1 MHFLEAL
8 CSAVCSAARLVC
20 PSSCSPASLCSR
32 PPGRRR
38 RTPARTPTW
47 RRRAANLE
55 QVRGATLCLL
65 NQERAS
71 HGLKSLTENPKLRLS
86 AMRHNDNMLQARY
99 FEHTTPA
106 GTTMVD
112 RIRKVGYMR
121 NASSWAVGENLA
133 WGTGTLSTAAETQAA
148 WMRSPGH
155 RANILRATYRE
166 IGIAVDV
173 GVPVDLSVA
182 QLGATYTTDFGTRR

>member
-1 MHFLEAL
+1 VFRPTFRRPAGMAAAAL
-8 CSAVCSAARLVC
+8 VSVALFA
-20 PSSCSPASLCSR
+20 PAGAQAQDACQN
-32 PPGRRR
+32 
-38 RTPARTPTW
+38 TDVAPT
-47 RRRAANLE
+47 AANLE

-86 AMRHNDNMLQARY
+86 ATRHNDNMLQARY

-155 RANILRATYRE
+155 RANILRVTYRE
-166 IGIAVDV
+166 IGIAVQV